1 MEDAGTQ
8 GVPKGIVPWFQT
20 EIGVGPTMESTQT
33 TRHSEGRV
41 WLFSETSSYFERL
54 RNLEVLFEMSLFR
67 GLNSHTVWQRI
78 LTNFCVCISMCVFH
92 KKDIRGIWDWK
103 KT

>member
-41 WLFSETSSYFERL
+41 
-54 RNLEVLFEMSLFR
+54 
-67 GLNSHTVWQRI
+67 
-78 LTNFCVCISMCVFH
+78 
-92 KKDIRGIWDWK
+92 
-103 KT
+103 